1 MAEARGERSAAEIA
15 EEIVGEV
22 ATYGVAYKSP
32 GGAGQLNHVAL
43 AVATETGSADTLR
56 ALLDS
61 QVCIGVFGKHRST
74 TQMLNRIVRRASA
87 RELAGFLM
95 PIYVYVR
102 SENNPAD
109 TPSRTASARR
119 QIKKVKKNAAK
130 E

>member
-1 MAEARGERSAAEIA
+1 MRTRF
-15 EEIVGEV
+15 V
-22 ATYGVAYKSP
+22 
-32 GGAGQLNHVAL
+32 H
-43 AVATETGSADTLR
+43 
-56 ALLDS
+56 LLDS

-102 SENNPAD
+102 SENNPSD
-109 TPSRTASARR
+109 KPSRTASARR
-119 QIKKVKKNAAK
+119 QVKKVKKNAAK